1 MIPLVRLLLV
11 IAIGLAAATAHATFH
26 TFRIDQ
32 LYSNADGSVQFIVL
46 REAAGLNGQ
55 NEFLGNA
62 ISATKGS
69 VVKTFDFPNG
79 LPSNTAG
86 RRVLIATQGFAA
98 LGLLAP
104 NYTVPDRFLP
114 TDGGTVNFAGV
125 SSLTYAA
132 LPIDG
137 VNALFS
143 NGTVAANAPM
153 NFSGAT
159 TSVPASAV
167 TSVEFFNA
175 ALDHYFISSLAPDI
189 DALDSGR
196 LAGWTRTARSFR
208 VFPTQASGGA
218 GVNGV
223 CRIYIPPGRGD
234 SHFFSASMQECG
246 DTITKFPF
254 MLLETSTA
262 FFVALP
268 DTTSGACPPGTVPV
282 YRVWNNRADSNHR
295 YMTDRALRDAMV
307 AAGGIAEGYGADQV
321 ILCGAP

>member
-1 MIPLVRLLLV
+1 MIPLARLLLV
-11 IAIGLAAATAHATFH
+11 VTIGLAAATSHATFH
-26 TFRIDQ
+26 TFRIEQ

-46 REAAGLNGQ
+46 RESSGLNGQ
-55 NEFLGNA
+55 GDFAGLSLTASKGGV
-62 ISATKGS
+62 TKS
-69 VVKTFDFPNG
+69 LDFPSN
-79 LPSNTAG
+79 LPSNTSG
-86 RRVLIATQGFAA
+86 RRVLIATQGFVA
-98 LGLLAP
+98 LGLVAP
-104 NYTVPDRFLP
+104 NYTGPDRFLP

-125 SSLTYAA
+125 SSLTYVA

-137 VNALFS
+137 INALFS
-143 NGTVAANAPM
+143 SGTIAPNTPT
-153 NFSGAT
+153 NFSGT
-159 TSVPASAV
+159 SSSVPASPVTAV
-167 TSVEFFNA
+167 AYFNA

-196 LAGWTRTARSFR
+196 IAGWTRTAGSFR

-218 GVNGV
+218 GVSGV

-234 SHFFSASMQECG
+234 SHFFSASAQECS
-246 DTITKFPF
+246 DTLTKFPF

-268 DTTSGACPPGTVPV
+268 DTASGACPPGAVPV

-295 YMTDRALRDAMV
+295 YMTDRTLRDAMV
-307 AAGGIAEGYGADQV
+307 AAGGIAEGYGPDQV